1 VPRFLEIV
9 LAFIGGLVAGEGLAI
24 LGYIV
29 ATNFFGVFDR
39 DGGGAMGAIFII
51 GPVLAVIFAI
61 VFALV
66 AAVRSARPR

>member
-1 VPRFLEIV
+1 MPRSLKIV

-29 ATNFFGVFDR
+29 ATNFFGVFDS

-51 GPVLAVIFAI
+51 GPVLAVILAT
-61 VFALV
+61 VFAVV
-66 AAVRSARPR
+66 AAARSARPR